1 MHHKLP
7 CYCSFLFDKMMT
19 FQHQVPLFRS
29 FKLQMRTHNARFI
42 GIKKGPV
49 QMDIN
54 FEDLGKFRT
63 KCISNTLDHQDV
75 YNSL

>member
-1 MHHKLP
+1 
-7 CYCSFLFDKMMT
+7 
-19 FQHQVPLFRS
+19 
-29 FKLQMRTHNARFI
+29 MRTHNGRFI